1 MDDIADFV
9 SEFFEPERPY
19 RKGGNPLLIPRGVEF
34 TGDVPADDPRRE
46 VYTRASG
53 LADHLEDFSFLWK
66 WKMRGLAKGLADRM
80 DLVRLVAAET
90 YTTGFADDEAA
101 NRAAG
106 RRIDEVIE
114 RALDHSGTDQK
125 ADYGTAIHARTEPGN
140 EGTDPDEKQRVDV
153 ASCWDLWQTLGVV
166 HLGTEIFTACDE
178 TRSAGTFDHL
188 SYVPGLGIV
197 VTDKKTSSKAKQ
209 NYDVQL
215 GGYANS
221 DVYDPQTDQRMT
233 LEEFIAAQGWD
244 PALLNRKVGII
255 WWVKDGRTQARELDL
270 ENGFRWAKVAA
281 TIRDER
287 RPQASR
293 VAKDVT
299 KSLAA
304 GVSEQRDRLL
314 TALNGAPTMEA
325 LISIWN
331 NPTAQAIW
339 TEAHTAAAKA
349 RKEAL

>member
-1 MDDIADFV
+1 VDDITDFV
-9 SEFFEPERPY
+9 SEFFEEERPP
-19 RKGGNPLLIPRGVEF
+19 RKNGQPLLIPRGV
-34 TGDVPADDPRRE
+34 DIADENR
-46 VYTRASG
+46 VAYSRASG

-80 DLVRLVAAET
+80 DLVRLVAAED
-90 YTTGFADDEAA
+90 YTTGFAEDEAA

-114 RALDHSGTDQK
+114 RALDQSGTDQK

-140 EGTDPDEKQRVDV
+140 EGTDPDEKQRIDV
-153 ASCWDLWQTLGVV
+153 ASCWDLWKTLGVV
-166 HLGTEIFTACDE
+166 HLGTEVFTANDE

-197 VTDKKTSSKAKQ
+197 ITDKKTSSKAKQ

-215 GGYANS
+215 GSYANS
-221 DVYDPQTDQRMT
+221 DVYDPQTDQRQT
-233 LEEFIAAQGWD
+233 LEEFVAAAGWD
-244 PALLNRKVGII
+244 PALLNRDVGII
-255 WWVKDGRTQARELDL
+255 WWVKDGRTQARQLDL
-270 ENGFRWAKVAA
+270 VNGWRWAKVAA

-299 KSLAA
+299 KTLAK
-304 GVSEQRDRLL
+304 GVEEQRSNLTIAITTSNTLEGLL
-314 TALNGAPTMEA
+314 G
-325 LISIWN
+325 IWN
-331 NPTAQAIW
+331 HPAAQAIW
-339 TEAHTAAAKA
+339 TDHHTECAKA
-349 RKEAL
+349 QKEALQSRG

>member
-9 SEFFEPERPY
+9 SEFFEPERPP
-19 RKGGNPLLIPRGVEF
+19 RKNGNPLLIPRGVEVL
-34 TGDVPADDPRRE
+34 DENRV
-46 VYTRASG
+46 VYSRASG
-53 LADHLEDFSFLWK
+53 LADFLEEFSFLWK
-66 WKMRGLAKGLADRM
+66 WKMRGLAKGLSDRM

-90 YTTGFADDEAA
+90 YTCGFADDEQA
-101 NRAAG
+101 NKAAG
-106 RRIDEVIE
+106 RNIDQVIE
-114 RALDHSGTDQK
+114 RAMDHAGVDMK
-125 ADYGTAIHARTEPGN
+125 ADYGTAIHLRTEPGN
-140 EGTDPDEKQRVDV
+140 EGTDPDEKQRVDQ
-153 ASCWDLWQTLGVV
+153 ASCWDLWRELGVV

-215 GGYANS
+215 GGYSRS
-221 DVYDPQTDQRMT
+221 DVYDPQTDLRMT
-233 LEEFIAAQGWD
+233 LEEYIESQGWD
-244 PALLNRKVGII
+244 PRLLNRSVGII

-270 ENGFRWAKVAA
+270 DNGYEWAKVAA
-281 TIRDER
+281 RIRDER

-299 KSLAA
+299 KAL
-304 GVSEQRDRLL
+304 GVTVAEQRASLL
-314 TALNGAPTMEA
+314 RSLSNSNTLEE
-325 LISIWN
+325 LLYIWN
-331 NPTAQAIW
+331 NRAAQAIW
-339 TEAHTAAAKA
+339 TDDHTIAAKA

>member
-1 MDDIADFV
+1 MDEIADFV
-9 SEFFEPERPY
+9 AEFFEPDYPP
-19 RKGGNPLLIPRGVEF
+19 RKNGNPLLIPRGVEVK
-34 TGDVPADDPRRE
+34 DENRV
-46 VYTRASG
+46 VYSRASG
-53 LADHLEDFSFLWK
+53 LADFLEDFSFLWK

-80 DLVRLVAAET
+80 DLVRLVAAED
-90 YTTGFADDEAA
+90 YTTGFAEDEQA

-114 RALDHSGTDQK
+114 RALDQSGTDQK

-140 EGTDPDEKQRVDV
+140 KGMDPDEKQRIDV

-178 TRSAGTFDHL
+178 LRSAGTFDNL

-197 VTDKKTSSKAKQ
+197 ITDKKTSAKAKQ

-215 GGYANS
+215 GGYSRS
-221 DVYDPQTDQRMT
+221 DVYDARTDERMT
-233 LEEFIAAQGWD
+233 LEEYIESVGWD
-244 PALLNRKVGII
+244 PALLNRSTGLI

-270 ENGFRWAKVAA
+270 DNGYEWAKVAA
-281 TIRDER
+281 RIRDER

-299 KSLAA
+299 RSLAKTTA
-304 GVSEQRDRLL
+304 DQRSALL
-314 TALNGAPTMEA
+314 AAIETSNTLEA
-325 LISIWN
+325 LTGIWN
-331 NPTAQAIW
+331 HPTAQAIW
-339 TEAHTAAAKA
+339 TDEHTNAAHA
-349 RKEAL
+349 RKEALQP